1 MGLMDKVKAQAAQLA
16 QMTQEA
22 ALEGKAKL
30 DQAQS
35 GRRGDALLRS
45 LGAAVFAE
53 RTGRGTPDS
62 QAKIDKLIEDISAY
76 ERDNGLNLADP
87 PAVAPQPSFPA
98 DPPSP
103 FPGPAP
109 SPFPGAGATSFPAG
123 GATFFPAADDAA
135 PSQMPTFF
143 QSPEEPGTPQSGGPG
158 GFPPES

>member
-1 MGLMDKVKAQAAQLA
+1 MLDGQPAAGPGGA
-16 QMTQEA
+16 RASPT
-22 ALEGKAKL
+22 GPVPF
-30 DQAQS
+30 
-35 GRRGDALLRS
+35 GRREQGHRGKRPVRAGDRS
-45 LGAAVFAE
+45 FAE

>member
-1 MGLMDKVKAQAAQLA
+1 MGLMDKVKAQATQLA

-62 QAKIDKLIEDISAY
+62 QAKID
-76 ERDNGLNLADP
+76 
-87 PAVAPQPSFPA
+87 
-98 DPPSP
+98 
-103 FPGPAP
+103 
-109 SPFPGAGATSFPAG
+109 
-123 GATFFPAADDAA
+123 
-135 PSQMPTFF
+135 
-143 QSPEEPGTPQSGGPG
+143 
-158 GFPPES
+158 